1 MPVPKLRFKEDNE
14 KEYPEWKSFNFF
26 SIITKIVDFRGR
38 TPLKLG
44 THWAEEKTKY
54 LALSA
59 LNVKNGYIDKNSDT
73 HYGDKELYELW
84 MRGNELY
91 KGQTLLTMEAPAG
104 NVAQVPDDEP
114 YILSQRTVALC
125 PNPEII
131 TDGFL
136 ARVLS
141 SPKVQKKIMTLATGG
156 TAKGISQKS
165 LKFLDIKIP
174 SLPEQGKIADFLS
187 SYDRMI
193 DVQSRRV
200 EAMRT
205 RKKGLLQKIFSQEI
219 RFKDDHGQEYPEW
232 KCSKLS
238 ECTKLIKDGTHGT
251 HKNVDEGYPLLSAKD
266 ILGNKITIP
275 KDCRKIDKQ
284 DYEAIYKNYRLK
296 NDDLL
301 LTIVGTIG
309 RVGYYSSEYGEIAFQ
324 RSVAIIR
331 MNDLILPRFMLFELM
346 ASKFQIELAKRQSQS
361 AQAGIYLGELSSIP
375 IYYPSLPEQQKI
387 ADFLTAVDKQIDV
400 EEKRLETMK
409 TIKKGLLQQMFI

>member
-1 MPVPKLRFKEDNE
+1 MPVPKLRFKDDNE

-26 SIITKIVDFRGR
+26 SIIAKIVDFRGR

-125 PNPEII
+125 PNPDII

-136 ARVLS
+136 AKVLS

-165 LKFLDIKIP
+165 LKFLDVKIP
-174 SLPEQGKIADFLS
+174 SLPEQGKIADFLT

-193 DVQSRRV
+193 DVQSQRV
-200 EAMRT
+200 EAMKS

-219 RFKDDHGQEYPEW
+219 RFKNDQGQDYPEW
-232 KCSKLS
+232 EKNIFGKVIQRKSKTALS
-238 ECTKLIKDGTHGT
+238 TKDLPGVEYEDIISGLGNLN
-251 HKNVDEGYPLLSAKD
+251 KNIYEKQSGKKGIVFSKGD
-266 ILGNKITIP
+266 ILYGKLRPYLKNWLLPNFHGVAIGDFWVLTSSLVIAPFLYYFIQSDTFAQVANTSIGTKMPRADWKLVQAMTITI
-275 KDCRKIDKQ
+275 
-284 DYEAIYKNYRLK
+284 
-296 NDDLL
+296 
-301 LTIVGTIG
+301 
-309 RVGYYSSEYGEIAFQ
+309 
-324 RSVAIIR
+324 
-331 MNDLILPRFMLFELM
+331 
-346 ASKFQIELAKRQSQS
+346 
-361 AQAGIYLGELSSIP
+361 
-375 IYYPSLPEQQKI
+375 PSLPEQQKI
-387 ADFLTAVDKQIDV
+387 ADFLTAVDTQIEV
-400 EEKRLETMK
+400 EAKRLETMK